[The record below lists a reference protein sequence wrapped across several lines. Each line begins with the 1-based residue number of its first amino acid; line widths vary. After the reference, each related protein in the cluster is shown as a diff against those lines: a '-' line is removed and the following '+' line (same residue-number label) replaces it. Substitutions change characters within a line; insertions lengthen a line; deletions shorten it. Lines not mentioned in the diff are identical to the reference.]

1 LTSEELAILAAIAD
15 GASNKEMASQFF
27 WSEATVKRKVQEI
40 LEKLGTSSRIQAV
53 AEAIRRGWI

>member
-1 LTSEELAILAAIAD
+1 MAE
-15 GASNKEMASQFF
+15 GASNKDMATRLF

-40 LEKLGTSSRIQAV
+40 LEKLDSTNRIQAV